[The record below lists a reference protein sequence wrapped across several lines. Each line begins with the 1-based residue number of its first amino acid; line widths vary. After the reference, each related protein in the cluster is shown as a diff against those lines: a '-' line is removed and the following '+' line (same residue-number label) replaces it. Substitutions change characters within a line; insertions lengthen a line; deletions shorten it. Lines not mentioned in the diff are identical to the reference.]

1 MSIARKVLVVGG
13 TGFLG
18 LDVCKLAVQKGWE
31 TVSLSRKG
39 EPTAFQQRGR
49 PAWAEKVQWT
59 SGNSLEPE
67 SYKEVLSGVTDVV
80 HSVGIL
86 LENDYK
92 GIAQAKSLCEVAGK
106 LPGLL
111 LNDKGNPLDPKLE
124 HKVRPTY
131 EMMNRDT
138 AITVANQVEKLP
150 SIKSFVFISA
160 SQVMPFID
168 PRYYT
173 TKREAESYLFK
184 IDKFK
189 TVVLRPGLMYNSNR
203 PTVAPLVGALKLANA
218 ITSPFKKE
226 IGSLPGGKSITTAPL
241 NTEQVARAIIAS
253 IELEEHGIFDVDGI
267 QQLSNKCI

>member
-1 MSIARKVLVVGG
+1 MII
-13 TGFLG
+13 
-18 LDVCKLAVQKGWE
+18 Q
-31 TVSLSRKG
+31 
-39 EPTAFQQRGR
+39 
-49 PAWAEKVQWT
+49 VQWA

-138 AITVANQVEKLP
+138 GNSFIQYSLVSVCSCPSYIYIYIAITVANQVKKLP

-189 TVVLRPGLMYNSNR
+189 TVVLRPGKKDKKRERKQLFETESLMYIHYVGLMYNSNR
-203 PTVAPLVGALKLANA
+203 PTVAPLIGALKLANA